1 MTEPHYFPWI
11 HRLAWASLVVS
22 VLLTIGLGG
31 AVTSAEV
38 GMAYPTWPDMNGASL
53 FNFFYGELADEFGA
67 GANLEHTHRQAGTLI
82 GLLCI
87 GMVLATLFT
96 KGVPAAWKKLSIGIL
111 LLVIVQGLL
120 GAFRVTENAQATGI
134 IHAVGA
140 QLVVVAIVAMIQHS
154 SKPWCLDRA
163 MVRSA
168 EAARLRLWSLVAIV
182 ALFLNLVAAASL
194 RHKEAAFGGHFVLA
208 LTASAVLLGVVWLVA
223 RHFPKHPAL
232 WRQARWLANL
242 LGMQLGLGLG
252 TWAFIWG
259 PMAGRLESEKARF
272 LSQAGFATAHLLVG
286 VCVLAVV
293 TAIYLEAKHRLLPE
307 TAGGASATDAS
318 GGSAAA

>member
-1 MTEPHYFPWI
+1 MSEPRYFPWI

-22 VLLTIGLGG
+22 VLLTMGLGG

-53 FNFFYGELADEFGA
+53 FNFFYGELAGEHGA

-82 GLLCI
+82 GLMSI
-87 GMVLATLFT
+87 GLVLATLLV
-96 KGVPAAWKKLSIGIL
+96 KGVPAAWKRLSTLIL
-111 LLVIVQGLL
+111 LLVIAQGLL
-120 GAFRVTENAQATGI
+120 GAFRVTENAQATGV

-140 QLVVVAIVAMIQHS
+140 QLVVVAIVAMIVRS
-154 SKPWCLDRA
+154 SRRWTLDRA
-163 MVRSA
+163 VRRSA
-168 EAARLRLWSLVAIV
+168 EAGKLRLWSLVAIV
-182 ALFLNLVAAASL
+182 VLFLNLVAAASL

-223 RHFPKHPAL
+223 RHFSDHGPL
-232 WRQARWLANL
+232 WRQARRLANL
-242 LGMQLGLGLG
+242 LGAQLGLGLG

-272 LSQAGFATAHLLVG
+272 LAQAGFATAHLLVG

-293 TAIYLEAKHRLLPE
+293 TAIYLEAKHRLLPAKSG
-307 TAGGASATDAS
+307 AGGDE
-318 GGSAAA
+318 AA

>member
-1 MTEPHYFPWI
+1 MNEPRYFPWI

-53 FNFFYGELADEFGA
+53 FNFFYGELAGQYGS
-67 GANLEHTHRQAGTLI
+67 GANLEHTHRQAGALI

-87 GMVLATLFT
+87 AMVVASLAS
-96 KGVPAAWKKLSIGIL
+96 KGVPAAWKKLSVGIL

-140 QLVVVAIVAMIQHS
+140 QLVVVAIVAMIKHS

-163 MVRSA
+163 SFRSP
-168 EAARLRLWSLVAIV
+168 EAGRLRLWSLIAIV
-182 ALFLNLVAAASL
+182 VLFLNLIAAASL

-208 LTASAVLLGVVWLVA
+208 LTASAVLLGVIWLCA
-223 RHFPKHPAL
+223 RHFRSHPRL
-232 WRQARWLANL
+232 RSQARWLANL
-242 LGMQLGLGLG
+242 LGVQLGLGLG

-259 PMAGRLESEKARF
+259 PLVGGIETEKGRF
-272 LSQAGFATAHLLVG
+272 LAQAGFATAHLLVG

-293 TAIYLEAKHRLLPE
+293 TAVYLEARHRVLDQAGAADPA
-307 TAGGASATDAS
+307 AGGA
-318 GGSAAA
+318 GAA